1 MKTPVCDFVK
11 DYAER
16 NSVRMH
22 MPGHKGKDTC
32 AAASSAESSEEGAP
46 DPQSAYDRAFSAI
59 TPYDITEIET
69 ADDLFHPESIIAE
82 SEKNAS
88 EVFSC
93 DTYYSTEGSS
103 LCIRAMLYLAMT
115 KRIGGTPWVLSARNV
130 HKSFVTACAL
140 LGIDCEWIRSEKG
153 SCISTDIDEIDVE
166 HALVIGHEKY
176 GCFPIGVYLTS
187 PDYTGHILPVRSIAE
202 RCHAYGTI
210 LMVDNAHG
218 AYLHFLKDPI
228 HPTDLGADMCC
239 DSAHKTLPVLT
250 GGAYL
255 HIKSELLPVSGKD
268 VKRAM
273 SLFASTSPSWLI
285 LQSLDRV
292 NPYLF
297 KEYRS
302 DLQRTCE
309 FLKDE
314 KARLVLA
321 GISLIG
327 EEPLKIT
334 IRTKPLGYEGTE
346 FAGLLRENTPS
357 VEVEFS
363 DPDMVVL
370 MVSVSHTK
378 EEITSAV
385 DAILSIPKKT
395 PIDEDPDI
403 VLPTF
408 PERVMSIREAAMKLP
423 KIVKTEEAFGRVSHL
438 SDTSCPPAVPVL
450 ICGERI
456 GHEEIRRL
464 LYYGYETCQVVAE
477 E

>member
-1 MKTPVCDFVK
+1 MNTPICDFVK

-32 AAASSAESSEEGAP
+32 A

-115 KRIGGTPWVLSARNV
+115 RRIGGTPWVLSARNV

-140 LGIDCEWIRSEKG
+140 LGIDCEWIRSEKDT
-153 SCISTDIDEIDVE
+153 CISSDIDEKDVE

-187 PDYTGHILPVRSIAE
+187 PDYTGHILPVESIAE

-255 HIKSELLPVSGKD
+255 HIKSDLLPVSGKD

-273 SLFASTSPSWLI
+273 ALFASTSPSWLI

-314 KARLVLA
+314 KARLISG

-334 IRTKPLGYEGTE
+334 IRTKSLGYGGTE
-346 FAGLLRENTPS
+346 FARILRANTPS

-363 DPDMVVL
+363 DPDIVVL
-370 MVSVSHTK
+370 MVSPNNTK
-378 EEITSAV
+378 EEIKAAV
-385 DAILSIPKKT
+385 DAILKIPAKT
-395 PIDEDPDI
+395 PIEEDPDLI
-403 VLPTF
+403 APTF

-423 KIVKTEEAFGRVSHL
+423 KIVKTEEAFGRIAHL
-438 SDTSCPPAVPVL
+438 SDTSCPPAIPVL
-450 ICGERI
+450 ICGEKI
-456 GHEEIRRL
+456 GKEEIRRL

>member
-1 MKTPVCDFVK
+1 MKTPVSDFVK
-11 DYAER
+11 DYVER

-22 MPGHKGKDTC
+22 MPGHKGKDAC
-32 AAASSAESSEEGAP
+32 A
-46 DPQSAYDRAFSAI
+46 DPRSAYDRAFSAI

-88 EVFSC
+88 EVFGC

-115 KRIGGTPWVLSARNV
+115 KRIGGTPWVLSTRNV
-130 HKSFVTACAL
+130 HKSFVSACAL

-153 SCISTDIDEIDVE
+153 SCISSDIDEKDVE

-176 GCFPIGVYLTS
+176 SCFPIGVYLTS
-187 PDYTGHILPVRSIAE
+187 PDYTGHILPVESIAE

-239 DSAHKTLPVLT
+239 DSAHKTLPALT

-255 HIKSELLPVSGKD
+255 HINKKSEFLPVSEKAA
-268 VKRAM
+268 KQAM
-273 SLFASTSPSWLI
+273 ALFASTSPSWLI

-292 NPYLF
+292 NPYLLEKF
-297 KEYRS
+297 RS
-302 DLQRTCE
+302 DLRETCAVLE
-309 FLKDE
+309 AE
-314 KARLVLA
+314 KARLASEGIVLL
-321 GISLIG
+321 GK
-327 EEPLKIT
+327 EPLKIT
-334 IRTKPLGYEGTE
+334 IKTKPIGYEGSE
-346 FAGLLRENTPS
+346 FAALLRANTPS
-357 VEVEFS
+357 IEVEFS
-363 DPDMVVL
+363 DPDMVIL
-370 MVSVSHTK
+370 MVSPNNTK
-378 EEITSAV
+378 EEIKAAV
-385 DAILSIPKKT
+385 DAILTIPKRT
-395 PIDEDPDI
+395 PIEEDPDLI
-403 VLPTF
+403 APTF

-423 KIVKTEEAFGRVSHL
+423 RIVKTEDAYGRIAHL
-438 SDTSCPPAVPVL
+438 SDTSCPPAIPVL
-450 ICGERI
+450 ICGEKI
-456 GHEEIRRL
+456 GKTEIRRL